1 MIQVI
6 KSGITRRVFKIGEP
20 ISLRR
25 KHIPVTGANYNYV
38 NSNAS
43 IAPIGTVVH
52 VPASLWLRINEV
64 DADGINR
71 SWALGQIQAG
81 YTITIGSQ
89 SAIAQGIALQNTGSW
104 SVPVDA
110 WPVLPDGPYVVTVTA
125 P

>member
-1 MIQVI
+1 MNRLI
-6 KSGITRRVFKIGEP
+6 KSGVTRRVYKLGEP

-25 KHIPVTGANYNYV
+25 KHVPVVGANYDYV
-38 NSNAS
+38 NSNVS

-89 SAIAQGIALQNTGSW
+89 SAIAHGVALPNTGSW

-110 WPVLPDGPYVVTVTA
+110 WPDLPDGQYTVTVTS